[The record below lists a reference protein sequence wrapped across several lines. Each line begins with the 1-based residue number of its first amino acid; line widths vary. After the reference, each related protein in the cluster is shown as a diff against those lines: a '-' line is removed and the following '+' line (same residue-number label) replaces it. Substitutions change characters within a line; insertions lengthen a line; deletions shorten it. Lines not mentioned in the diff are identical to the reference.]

1 VAAARLRR
9 DLRTH
14 EFVVDEGH
22 RRRLVAD
29 WIGRGRA
36 HAGYAFGDHAGRL
49 LDLFDGRPQAEI
61 VAAARQRVGSAF
73 SSEHVAR
80 FAASLDGKNLLDNER
95 SRRWLRSVHRAALR
109 RGHRPPATADDN
121 WYPHDPA
128 RLAPVVQRLI
138 DGGREGP
145 AGEARGVRAIISPHA
160 GFAASGAC
168 AGRAHAA
175 LCGATPPERVI
186 LLGPNHCYRRDEI
199 DVGTLAF
206 DTPLGRLE
214 ADAAVARRLGMSVG
228 RCRSNGLAQFRDHSL
243 EMQLPLLQQLAA
255 LWRRR
260 PRIVPILISRSM
272 PAGFFR
278 PGEKQL
284 DDLDRLTASLAALLR
299 DTRTVVVVSGDLT
312 HYGAA
317 FGFMPFSDDVNARIR
332 ALDQPALEALLAL
345 DQSRFLESL
354 ATRNWCGGPSF
365 YVLIKLAALLGWA
378 PRLIDHHVP
387 PEDEWRPHGRTASF
401 AAVSFEQG

>member
-1 VAAARLRR
+1 MGPRLRP

-14 EFVVDEGH
+14 EFVVEDG
-22 RRRLVAD
+22 RRRRHVAD
-29 WIGRGRA
+29 WIGQGRA
-36 HAGYAFGDHAGRL
+36 HPGYAFGDHAGRL
-49 LDLFDGRPQAEI
+49 LDLFDGRPEAEI
-61 VAAARQRVGSAF
+61 VAGARERVGSAF
-73 SSEHVAR
+73 SADHAAR

-95 SRRWLRSVHRAALR
+95 SRRWLRSMHRAALR
-109 RGHRPPATADDN
+109 RGHRPPATADDS
-121 WYPHDPA
+121 WYPHDA
-128 RLAPVVQRLI
+128 DRLAPLVRRLV
-138 DGGREGP
+138 DGRREGP
-145 AGEARGVRAIISPHA
+145 AGNVRAIIAPHA
-160 GFAASGAC
+160 GFDASGAC

-175 LCGATPPERVI
+175 LSEATPPERVI

-214 ADAAVARRLGMSVG
+214 PDPVVARRLRVAVG
-228 RCRSNGLAQFRDHSL
+228 GCRSNGLAQFRDHSL
-243 EMQLPLLQQLAA
+243 EMQLPLLQQLAT

-278 PGEKQL
+278 PDERQL
-284 DDLDRLTASLAALLR
+284 DDLDRLAVALAALLR
-299 DTRTVVVVSGDLT
+299 DRRTALVVSGDLT

-317 FGFMPFSDDVNARIR
+317 FDFAPFSDDVNARIR
-332 ALDQPALEALLAL
+332 ALDRPALEALLAL
-345 DQSRFLESL
+345 DDVRFLESL

-365 YVLIKLAALLGWA
+365 YVLIRVAAALGWA

-387 PEDEWRPHGRTASF
+387 PEEAWRPHGRTASL
-401 AAVSFEQG
+401 AAVGFEQA

>member
-1 VAAARLRR
+1 VAPRLRR

-14 EFVVDEGH
+14 EFLVEEG
-22 RRRLVAD
+22 RRRRFVAD

-36 HAGYAFGDHAGRL
+36 HPGYAFGDHAGRL

-61 VAAARQRVGSAF
+61 VAAARERVGGAF
-73 SSEHVAR
+73 SADHVAR

-95 SRRWLRSVHRAALR
+95 SRRWLRSMHRAALR
-109 RGHRPPATADDN
+109 RGHRPPATADDS

-128 RLAPVVQRLI
+128 RLAPLVQRLV
-138 DGGREGP
+138 DDHR

-160 GFAASGAC
+160 GFAASGTC
-168 AGRAHAA
+168 AGSAHAA
-175 LCGATPPERVI
+175 LCEATPPERVI

-214 ADAAVARRLGMSVG
+214 ADAAVARRLRVSLGS
-228 RCRSNGLAQFRDHSL
+228 CRSNGLAQFRDHSL

-284 DDLDRLTASLAALLR
+284 DDLDRLAASLASLLR
-299 DTRTVVVVSGDLT
+299 DRRTAMVVSGDLT
-312 HYGAA
+312 HYGSA
-317 FGFMPFSDDVNARIR
+317 FDFVPFSDNVNARIR

-345 DQSRFLESL
+345 DDARFLESL

-365 YVLIKLAALLGWA
+365 YVLIKVAALLGWA
-378 PRLIDHHVP
+378 PRLIDYHVP
-387 PEDEWRPHGRTASF
+387 PEEEWRPHGRTASF
-401 AAVSFEQG
+401 AAVGFAQG